1 MAQLDWSASRK
12 EYPMADTSY
21 DYDLFVIGGGS
32 GGVRAARLAALTGA
46 KVAVAEEYR
55 MGGTCVIRGCV
66 PKKFMVYASGYGKHI
81 KHAKGYGWSVG
92 DVSYDHAVFASAM
105 HAEVDRLSGIYHRN
119 LANSGVEI
127 FEERA
132 EFVDANTLRL
142 KTSGKTVRAAKILIA
157 VGGRPWMPS
166 PEELPGVE
174 HAITSNEIFDLET
187 LPKHLVIAGG
197 GYIAVE
203 FAHVFAGLGVN
214 TCLVYRGDTVLRGFD
229 EDVRMAV
236 HEGLKEAGVR
246 VITQTVFEKI
256 EEVEGAELPYCVHL
270 KNGHSIN
277 ADVIMMA
284 VGRRPNTESLG
295 LEAAGVAV
303 SDGGAVIVDEWSKT
317 NVPSIWAVGDVTDRV
332 ALTPVAIREG
342 HAFAETEFY
351 DKPWHFDHSDIPTAV
366 FTQPEVGTVG
376 MTEADARKKYGNVD
390 IYKTRFR
397 PMKNMLNGDA
407 SRVLMKLVVKA
418 DDEKV
423 LGVHIVG
430 EDSAEMIQ
438 AVGIAVKMGVT
449 KPDFDR
455 TCALHPSVAE
465 ELVTMR
471 QKWVPE
477 VASNS

>member
-1 MAQLDWSASRK
+1 MA
-12 EYPMADTSY
+12 ETSY

-32 GGVRAARLAALTGA
+32 GGVRAARLAALSGA

-92 DVSYDHAVFASAM
+92 DVSYDHAVFTSAM

-142 KTSGKTVRAAKILIA
+142 KTSGKTVTAAKILIA

-187 LPKHLVIAGG
+187 LPKQLVIAGG

-203 FAHVFAGLGVN
+203 FAHVFAGLGVE

-256 EEVEGAELPYCVHL
+256 EEVEGADLPYCVHL

-295 LEAAGVAV
+295 LESAGVAV
-303 SDGGAVIVDEWSKT
+303 SDVGAIIVDEWSKT

-351 DKPWHFDHSDIPTAV
+351 DKPWHFDHTDIPTAV

-390 IYKTRFR
+390 IYKTQFR
-397 PMKNMLNGDA
+397 PMKNMLNGDI
-407 SRVLMKLVVKA
+407 SRVLMKLVVKP

-477 VASNS
+477 VAAAV

>member
-1 MAQLDWSASRK
+1 
-12 EYPMADTSY
+12 MADKTY

-32 GGVRAARLAALTGA
+32 GGVRAARLAALSGA
-46 KVAVAEEYR
+46 RVAVAEEYR

-81 KHAKGYGWSVG
+81 ELAKGYGWSVG
-92 DVSYDHAVFASAM
+92 DVSYDHEVFATAM

-119 LANSGVEI
+119 LVNAGVEV

-132 EFVDANTLRL
+132 EFIDATTLRL
-142 KTSGKTVRAAKILIA
+142 KTSGKTISARKILIA
-157 VGGRPWMPS
+157 VGGRPWVPS
-166 PEELPGVE
+166 SDELPGVE
-174 HAITSNEIFDLET
+174 HTITSNEIFDLDT

-203 FAHVFAGLGVN
+203 FAHVFAGLGVK

-229 EDVRMAV
+229 EDVRTAV

-246 VITQTVFEKI
+246 VVTQTVFEKI
-256 EEVEGAELPYCVHL
+256 EDTGKGDLPLRIQL
-270 KNGHSIN
+270 KNGHHLD

-284 VGRRPNTESLG
+284 VGRRPTTDTLG
-295 LEAAGVAV
+295 CEAAGVAL
-303 SDGGAVIVDEWSKT
+303 DKNGAVIVDEWSKT

-376 MTEADARKKYGNVD
+376 MTEAEARKAFGAVD

-407 SRVLMKLVVKA
+407 TRVLMKLVVKA
-418 DDEKV
+418 DDERV

-430 EDSAEMIQ
+430 DDAAEMIQ
-438 AVGIAVKMGVT
+438 AVGIAIKMGAT

-471 QKWVPE
+471 QKWIPE
-477 VASNS
+477 VAS

>member
-1 MAQLDWSASRK
+1 
-12 EYPMADTSY
+12 MADTSY

-32 GGVRAARLAALTGA
+32 GGVRAARLAALSGA

-142 KTSGKTVRAAKILIA
+142 KTSGKTVTAAKILIA

-187 LPKHLVIAGG
+187 LPKQLVIAGG

-203 FAHVFAGLGVN
+203 FAHVFAGLGVD

-256 EEVEGAELPYCVHL
+256 EEVEGADLPYCVHL
-270 KNGHSIN
+270 KNGHNIN

-303 SDGGAVIVDEWSKT
+303 SDVGAVIVDEWSKT

-390 IYKTRFR
+390 IYKTQFR
-397 PMKNMLNGDA
+397 PMKNMLNGDT
-407 SRVLMKLVVKA
+407 SRVLMKLVVKP
-418 DDEKV
+418 DDEKI

-477 VASNS
+477 VAAAV